1 MSRKMTAVA
10 AVALVTLAGCL
21 DDGEFGGTGGW
32 GGSSA
37 AGERL
42 AHQVCTEAVR
52 DKGLRVVDIH
62 KTNSVD
68 HPFPRAR
75 PFKKGNNVS
84 TARKLGPLACA
95 ITFAVPA
102 LAQDGTPVDPSD
114 IDAVTRMS
122 NAVADAVVENVQ
134 SFEIWDDGDTP
145 RLLLVARQKGLSMN
159 CEGFEVVKS
168 GSARRWPLFSAT
180 FTLWPRTLVRTAR
193 RSISRC
199 RPTRWPWGERWRS
212 RPMTAAP
219 VARRARNFAP
229 NWRRIQRVVS
239 RYSSRRTDP
248 FPRWRGGPAS
258 LGPAAP
264 SGQW

>member
-84 TARKLGPLACA
+84 TVRKFGPLACA

-134 SFEIWDDGDTP
+134 SFEIWDDGDTT

-159 CEGFEVVKS
+159 CEGFEVDEE
-168 GSARRWPLFSAT
+168 RF
-180 FTLWPRTLVRTAR
+180 RTTMTDVLGNLYALAGNPGQNSPPVDIALSSYSMAVGGEVAIAAHDRGACCAKGEELRTELAEDSESRVAVLV
-193 RSISRC
+193 
-199 RPTRWPWGERWRS
+199 
-212 RPMTAAP
+212 
-219 VARRARNFAP
+219 
-229 NWRRIQRVVS
+229 
-239 RYSSRRTDP
+239 
-248 FPRWRGGPAS
+248 PAN
-258 LGPAAP
+258 
-264 SGQW
+264 